1 LNVFKLMRV
10 VLLLSVLFVI
20 LISTW
25 MTEKRMAAW
34 ERPILVTI
42 YPIVADESPA
52 TRKYVDKMDF
62 RAFEEINR
70 FMSEQSRPYGF
81 TVTPAFRFQVATPGV
96 ELPPPVPGQF
106 DPAAIG
112 WWSLKMRWWAWMR
125 DLEDDLVSPDI
136 QMFVLYHSLD
146 GENETGISVGMRKGR
161 YGLVK
166 AYALNS
172 MNSSNLIIFTHEML
186 HVLGAS
192 DKYVLSSGE
201 PIFPQGYAEPDRR
214 PLFPQHRA
222 EIMGV
227 RIPINSFSSV
237 MPDSLAE
244 CKIGRQTAEEIGF
257 FAQLNRHQP

>member
-1 LNVFKLMRV
+1 MNVFKLMRV

-42 YPIVADESPA
+42 YPIVADERPA
-52 TRKYVDKMDF
+52 TREYVDKIDF

-201 PIFPQGYAEPDRR
+201 PIFPEGYADPDRR

-237 MPDSLAE
+237 MPDSLDQ

>member
-20 LISTW
+20 LVSTW

-34 ERPILVTI
+34 ERPILVTV
-42 YPIVADESPA
+42 YPIVADDTPA
-52 TRKYVDKMDF
+52 VRQFVDRFDAP
-62 RAFEEINR
+62 AFEEINT
-70 FMSEQSRPYGF
+70 FISNQSQPYGF
-81 TVTPAFRFQVATPGV
+81 TVTPAFRFQFARPGYT
-96 ELPPPVPGQF
+96 LPPPVPGQF
-106 DPAAIG
+106 DQAAIG
-112 WWSLKMRWWAWMR
+112 WWSLKMRWWSWMR

-136 QMFVLYHSLD
+136 QMFVLYHSLG
-146 GENETGISVGMRKGR
+146 GENEAGISVGMRKGR

-172 MNSSNLIIFTHEML
+172 MKEINLIVFTHEML
-186 HVLGAS
+186 HVLGAT

-201 PIFPQGYAEPDRR
+201 PIFPGGYAEPDRR
-214 PLFPQHRA
+214 PLFPQQRA
-222 EIMGV
+222 EIMGG

-237 MPDSLAE
+237 MPDSLDQ

-257 FAQLNRHQP
+257 FAQLNKP